1 MFSKRLH
8 DRLTPLK
15 DIVCNCSMF
24 FGIFSVLSVCQNVS
38 FTFVLYYFI
47 N

>member
-1 MFSKRLH
+1 MFSKRPH

-15 DIVCNCSMF
+15 DIVCYCC
-24 FGIFSVLSVCQNVS
+24 IFSVLSVCQNAS